1 MGAFIT
7 QQQILNQ
14 AFPSS
19 MIKNITGQLYA
30 GTPTETIYHYT
41 SFPGLI
47 GIVEKRVLWASDIL
61 YMNDSAEMNH
71 TVELIKAE
79 VAVRVDD
86 TRTNQKLLAQF
97 LDWVSNR
104 ISSGH
109 MLFAAS
115 FRANGNLLSQWR
127 GYSALG
133 KGVSIGFDPQYL
145 LACANRQS
153 FQLGQCVYDPAQQQA
168 LIKKVIE
175 SVECLAEEFGEN
187 TDEAKRLP
195 TESYY
200 DVFERVESDLLRIA
214 ALLKHPSFQ
223 EEEEWRIVSPV
234 LDDYVQTPVQFRE
247 GTSMLVPY
255 LEFKLGLDEN
265 ESIELEHVV
274 LGPTP
279 NINLSMNSLTM
290 FLSKMRVK
298 LKAGISYCQIPY
310 RQR

>member
-1 MGAFIT
+1 
-7 QQQILNQ
+7 
-14 AFPSS
+14 
-19 MIKNITGQLYA
+19 MIKNITEKLYSD
-30 GTPTETIYHYT
+30 TPTETIYHYT
-41 SFPGLI
+41 NFPGLI

-71 TVELIKAE
+71 TVDLIKAE
-79 VAVRVDD
+79 VSARIDHD
-86 TRTNQKLLAQF
+86 RTNQKLLAQF

-104 ISSGH
+104 IISGH

-133 KGVSIGFDPQYL
+133 KGVSIGFDPEYL
-145 LACANRQS
+145 LACAQSQS
-153 FQLGQCVYDPAQQQA
+153 FQLGKCVYDPEQQQA

-175 SVECLAEEFGEN
+175 SVECLAEEYGET
-187 TDEAKRLP
+187 TDETQCPP
-195 TESYY
+195 TQSYY
-200 DVFERVESDLLRIA
+200 AIFEQLESDLLRIA

-234 LDDYVQTPVQFRE
+234 LVDYVSTPVKFRE

-255 LEFKLGLDEN
+255 LEFKLGAGNDEP
-265 ESIELEHVV
+265 IELEQVV

-298 LKAGISYCQIPY
+298 VNAGISYCQIPY